1 MKEETPVIAP
11 SNPDAPPDPNGR
23 PSQASAVARFYVC
36 PWPDFYSVMND
47 CDREVYQWI
56 EQIPWNSRPGYLSS
70 EQQRIANT
78 AYQQQYQQWSSC
90 ESGRYAGQTQPEPG
104 LRLAVASRLAGG
116 GIVRDDSASNGI
128 SARISVPFAPGSTP
142 PPPTP
147 CPSIPFH
154 FLNKV
159 DKMGINYYPQNTVVE
174 FSGQPSTYWSGIGP
188 WEGAKVMIAW
198 SLNGWSLWN
207 VQNFFR
213 M

>member
-1 MKEETPVIAP
+1 MKEEAPVIAP

-23 PSQASAVARFYVC
+23 PSQSSAVARFYVC

-128 SARISVPFAPGSTP
+128 SARLSRQNRLTLAAPCLVAVRATSIATL
-142 PPPTP
+142 PPPTTTTFP
-147 CPSIPFH
+147 VRSALLPRLTLRRKSTPEMTPSA
-154 FLNKV
+154 
-159 DKMGINYYPQNTVVE
+159 
-174 FSGQPSTYWSGIGP
+174 SSPSTQSARP
-188 WEGAKVMIAW
+188 PCAPTA
-198 SLNGWSLWN
+198 
-207 VQNFFR
+207 R
-213 M
+213 